1 MSRLAASACSLA
13 CLGAGLLASSA
24 TAESDPDP
32 GRVAGRPGPPSSAEV
47 RQATREFR
55 REHPGAARAPART
68 RGEVAALP
76 IDGSRIVTYYGA
88 PQLSRTVLGRN
99 SASAAKRKLE
109 RQASAYARRG
119 RPPVVPGFDVI
130 ATIATADAGRDG
142 LYRTRQSSAVLDSY
156 ARRAERMG
164 GRLVLDI
171 QPGRAKIVDELRAL
185 RPRIETEGVDVA
197 IDPEWAVGRR
207 GVPGQTTGHINAEQ
221 VNRAAELIARWGR
234 AAGVGPKLL
243 VVHQFRDGSVYGRGK
258 IREPDGVDVVLNF
271 DGIGSPAAKRAGYQA
286 LSHPRLDAG
295 FSLFYSLDQ
304 NLMSPSQVT
313 GLDPEARY
321 VMYQ

>member
-1 MSRLAASACSLA
+1 MLALAALPTVLA
-13 CLGAGLLASSA
+13 LAALTGAGAAATGASQSA
-24 TAESDPDP
+24 S
-32 GRVAGRPGPPSSAEV
+32 RPGPPTSSEVAE
-47 RQATREFR
+47 ATRDFR
-55 REHPGAARAPART
+55 AENPGARARSTAR
-68 RGEVAALP
+68 RGEPAALP

-88 PQLSRTVLGRN
+88 PQLTRTVLGRN
-99 SASAAKRKLE
+99 SVSDAKRKLE
-109 RQASAYARRG
+109 RQARAYERRTQ
-119 RPPVVPGFDVI
+119 PPVVPGFDVI

-142 LYRTRQSSAVLDSY
+142 LYRTRQAPAVLDAY
-156 ARRAERMG
+156 QRRAQRLG

-207 GVPGQTTGHINAEQ
+207 GVPGRTTGHVNAEQ
-221 VNRAAELIARWGR
+221 VNRAAEMISRWSL

-243 VVHQFRDGSVYGRGK
+243 VVHQFREGSVANRGK
-258 IREPDGVDVVLNF
+258 IREPEGVDVVLNF
-271 DGIGSPAAKRAGYQA
+271 DGIGSPPPKRAGYAA

-295 FSLFYSLDQ
+295 FSLFYTLDDG
-304 NLMSPSQVT
+304 LMSPSQVM